1 MNTSIWEL
9 FPIIIVV
16 GFCFGLVFCEAFNI
30 KTIRKKAEVS
40 AMFAAGIVGV
50 VIACFGV
57 VMVVN
62 SF

>member
-1 MNTSIWEL
+1 MNTSLWEL

-16 GFCFGLVFCEAFNI
+16 GFCFGLVFCEAFNV

-40 AMFAAGIVGV
+40 AVFTACLVGIVV
-50 VIACFGV
+50 ACFGV